1 MRILIAFSFLVFISF
16 SSLGQI
22 KKRYIL
28 NEINIGLEYVQY
40 KNMENGHIEYSVIYS
55 FQNNRYKELEDLDP
69 IVIIFKSQKELSQF
83 SNDLTKAIDLM
94 KPYLDE
100 DIYWNR
106 DKYKIALFKS
116 SAKENP
122 ILAISKPRQI
132 VDNFNRLS
140 ARDAYRLL
148 SAINRINFGSPL
160 LNPE

>member
-1 MRILIAFSFLVFISF
+1 MFKLILLSIISF

-28 NEINIGLEYVQY
+28 KEISIGLEYVQY

-55 FQNNRYKELEDLDP
+55 FQNNRYKELDDLDP
-69 IVIIFKSQKELSQF
+69 VVITFKSKKEVSQF
-83 SNDLTKAIDLM
+83 SNDLTKAIDSM
-94 KPYLDE
+94 KPYLEE

-116 SAKENP
+116 SNKENS
-122 ILAISKPRQI
+122 IMAISKPKQVI
-132 VDNFNRLS
+132 ENFNRLS
-140 ARDAYRLL
+140 LRDAYRLL
-148 SAINRINFGSPL
+148 SAINRIDFGSPL